1 MPTRQ
6 HPYRCAEPP
15 RRARVEAAPPDLG
28 LRIVGGVVLGLSLL
42 RIAVC
47 TVRGLDV
54 EGVIAVVIVGVSA
67 ACHER

>member
-1 MPTRQ
+1 
-6 HPYRCAEPP
+6 
-15 RRARVEAAPPDLG
+15 